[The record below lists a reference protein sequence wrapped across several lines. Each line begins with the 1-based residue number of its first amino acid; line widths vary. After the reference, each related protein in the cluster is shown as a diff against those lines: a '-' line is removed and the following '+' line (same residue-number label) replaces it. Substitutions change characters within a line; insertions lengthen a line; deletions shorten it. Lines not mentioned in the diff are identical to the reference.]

1 MIITKRVT
9 MDARVRLAHASALQ
23 VALVTLFMLFTAGAG
38 AQETWETRRAKLGS
52 KEEPYRILVDKVLM
66 ASNEWVMT
74 PEHVAEI
81 KAAGFN
87 VVVPRT
93 GADEN
98 ERVERVARMAME
110 QGLFYMPWI
119 RGTRVETGDPKLR
132 ATDELGRTGSLA
144 SPNADALWDYW
155 RDRILFYA
163 RLSREV
169 PSVLGVFL
177 DFENYDRVKIGG
189 GMCYT
194 LSYDEPILR
203 QFAQARGLSLPDPLP
218 ANRAEWLEKQ
228 GQTKAFEEFQVGRWR
243 ERARKLRQEV
253 DALNPRFQF
262 VVYPATHS
270 LFIREVVW
278 REWHTKQA
286 PLIMAEVDT
295 YWRHEYD
302 LADALERLRQIMI
315 KAREA
320 LDQVDPAI
328 RYMAGL
334 DPIVSGANPEFEG
347 KSAVLGAEFGHG
359 YWVFYEGPDYHKDH
373 PEYFRWFKR
382 ANDHIARRDYSL
394 WRQPAETPNPF
405 DAAVEGKAR
414 AVAGAKLVPFNAT
427 DPVPQDALERGFIHR
442 TEATYQV
449 LLKQGERLHGEL
461 VALQLAHLRHPS
473 VMAIVSPSGKLLT
486 TVRAEVGKPVP
497 IDLVAPE
504 EGVYGIAVSSGRAR
518 GQLKL
523 QNRYVSLTGKK
534 LWLVHSQP
542 AAYLAPEADAERFA
556 LTISSD
562 APAEHVQVTFRSPDG
577 AVLVD
582 KNTREEPAMR
592 VRGEVKPARGA
603 WKLDLANA
611 VEDIHIEFGEGCQP
625 RLATHPGRLLVA
637 AP

>member
-449 LLKQGERLHGEL
+449 LLKQGERLHGQPVQLL
-461 VALQLAHLRHPS
+461 VLEEVGRDPGETPQRHLGLRVVASYRRHRQLQGRPPQLAAGPRRLSRLDREVQRHRAVLGQRRRHPRTYR
-473 VMAIVSPSGKLLT
+473 LH
-486 TVRAEVGKPVP
+486 VG
-497 IDLVAPE
+497 
-504 EGVYGIAVSSGRAR
+504 EGVVVVGAGAQGRVGQILGQAQQLGDLLAARSGDGVLKPLPEVHALPPFPPDQTSSGAPNPPRS
-518 GQLKL
+518 G
-523 QNRYVSLTGKK
+523 SS
-534 LWLVHSQP
+534 HS
-542 AAYLAPEADAERFA
+542 D
-556 LTISSD
+556 
-562 APAEHVQVTFRSPDG
+562 
-577 AVLVD
+577 
-582 KNTREEPAMR
+582 R
-592 VRGEVKPARGA
+592 VYGY
-603 WKLDLANA
+603 
-611 VEDIHIEFGEGCQP
+611 
-625 RLATHPGRLLVA
+625 PGRYRG
-637 AP
+637 

>member
-270 LFIREVVW
+270 LFIREAVW

-302 LADALERLRQIMI
+302 LAATLERLREIMI
-315 KAREA
+315 NAREA
-320 LDQVDPAI
+320 LDKVDPTI

-334 DPIVSGANPEFEG
+334 DPIVPGANPEFEG

-373 PEYFRWFKR
+373 RDHFRWFKR
-382 ANDHIARRDYSL
+382 ANDCIARGDYSL

-405 DAAVEGKAR
+405 DAAVADEAR
-414 AVAGAKLVPFNAT
+414 GVAGAKLVPFNT
-427 DPVPQDALERGFIHR
+427 DPVPQEALEHAFIHR
-442 TEATYQV
+442 TAATYQV
-449 LLKQGERLHGEL
+449 LLKQGERLRGEL
-461 VALQLAHLRHPS
+461 VALQLAHIRHPS
-473 VMAIVSPSGKLLT
+473 VMAVVSPSGKLLT
-486 TVRAEVGKPVP
+486 TLRAEIGKPVS

-504 EGVYGIAVSSGRAR
+504 EGVYGIAVSSGRGR

-523 QNRYVSLTGKK
+523 TNRYASLIGSK
-534 LWLVHSQP
+534 LWLVHDQP
-542 AAYLAPEADAERFA
+542 AAYFAPEAGVERFA
-556 LTISSD
+556 FSIHSD
-562 APAEHVQVTFRSPDG
+562 APAEHVRVTFRSPDG
-577 AVLVD
+577 TVLVD
-582 KNTREEPAMR
+582 RDTREEPKVQ
-592 VRGEVKPARGA
+592 VRGEVKATRGA

-625 RLATHPGRLLVA
+625 RLATHPGRLLVTA
-637 AP
+637 R